1 MYWLRRVPTETR
13 IVVVV
18 VFLALF
24 QAILLSV
31 FGLTAIYTER
41 AAAEGR
47 LRANAINFLRLRV
60 VHRAEAE
67 LRERAQQACAAAFDR
82 QEPDWRLRATGLFTD
97 AYLLERDG
105 TIRSPFGGPLYRP
118 PAFLAS
124 DDERAQKEADAI
136 VEQYIKFYIPE
147 TEAEKAELDL
157 KLAQKY
163 PFARAADDREESLA
177 LLFAASPLFVR
188 DAKPTKERALQV
200 RWIGVLNRVAGHIA
214 AESVLDYLN
223 RVDRVGASI
232 PGFAEAVAAQEAGPA
247 RSLEAVLIEAPD
259 LRRESRSILHQNHVA
274 DPQQPFYVRSLG
286 ADAPVQVLAIDRGR
300 LHEMLA
306 GVVRGVSEDA
316 ADTGLA
322 TLEIVEG
329 TASGSTV
336 PSEKLV
342 DLPGYVAV
350 ATISEEALR
359 GEAGRRERSYW
370 YIIAFSVAGILA
382 GGFLTARVV
391 MRELRLAKLK
401 SGFVSNVSHE
411 LKTPLT
417 SIRMFTEML
426 RSGQVTDETE
436 RQECLKVISTES
448 ERLVRLIQR
457 VLDFGRL
464 DARKHRFQWTTGP
477 LDGLVRR
484 EVERFLG
491 TTGLDKSRF
500 LLRIAPDQPHVRHD
514 PEAFAEVISS
524 LLSNAYKYSPPD
536 DRRLAVMLARQ
547 RGRLL
552 LTVEDN
558 GPGIPPRE
566 RTKIFE
572 QFYRSNDYLSREVEG
587 TGLGLSIVRSIV
599 HAHGGRVLVE
609 EPSEG
614 GSRFVVALPLTAKTR
629 AMEPAEVAP

>member
-1 MYWLRRVPTETR
+1 MHWLRRVPTETR

-41 AAAEGR
+41 ANAEGR
-47 LRANAINFLRLRV
+47 LRADAINFLGRV
-60 VHRAEAE
+60 VHRAEDE

-82 QEPDWRLRATGLFTD
+82 QEADWRLRATGLFTE
-97 AYLLERDG
+97 AYLLEKDG
-105 TIRSPFGGPLYRP
+105 TIRLPFGDPLYRP
-118 PAFLAS
+118 PSLLAS
-124 DDERAQKEADAI
+124 DDERAQKEAQEI
-136 VEQYIKFYIPE
+136 VEQFTKFWIPE
-147 TEAEKAELDL
+147 TEEEKAELDL

-163 PFARAADDREESLA
+163 PFARDADDREESLA
-177 LLFAASPLFVR
+177 LLFAASPLLVPE
-188 DAKPTKERALQV
+188 AEPTKELALQV
-200 RWIGVLNRVAGHIA
+200 RWIGVLNRVAKHIA
-214 AESVLDYLN
+214 SKRVRDYLN
-223 RVDRVGASI
+223 RVDRMGASI

-247 RSLEAVLIEAPD
+247 KSLEAVLIEAPD
-259 LRRESRSILHQNHVA
+259 LRRESRSILHQNRVA
-274 DPQQPFYVRSLG
+274 DPKQPFYVHSLG
-286 ADAPVQVLAIDRGR
+286 AEAPVQVLAIERNR

-306 GVVRGVSEDA
+306 GVVRGVAKDA
-316 ADTGLA
+316 ADNGLA

-329 TASGSTV
+329 DASNSSV
-336 PSEKLV
+336 PAEELAE
-342 DLPGYVAV
+342 LPGYIAV
-350 ATISEEALR
+350 ATISEAALR
-359 GEAGRRERSYW
+359 GAAGRRERSYW

-436 RQECLKVISTES
+436 REECLKVISTES

-457 VLDFGRL
+457 VLDFSRL
-464 DARKHRFQWTTGP
+464 EARKHRFQWRTGP

-484 EVERFLG
+484 EAERFLG

-500 LLRIAPDQPHVRHD
+500 QLRIAPDQPLVNHD
-514 PEAFAEVISS
+514 PEAFAEVISN

-536 DRRLAVMLARQ
+536 DRWLALTLAPQ

-599 HAHGGRVLVE
+599 HAHGGRILVE
-609 EPSEG
+609 ERSGG

-629 AMEPAEVAP
+629 TMEPAEVAP